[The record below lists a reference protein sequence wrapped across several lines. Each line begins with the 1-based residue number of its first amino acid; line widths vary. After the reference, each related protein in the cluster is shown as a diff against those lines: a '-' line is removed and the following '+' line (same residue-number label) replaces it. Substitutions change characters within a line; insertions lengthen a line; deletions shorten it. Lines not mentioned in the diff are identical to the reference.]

1 MRLAPS
7 IRQSLDSS
15 SHRSLKPQL
24 AQSAH
29 RHLGGIRLQWMS
41 EAGSDVEVC
50 SAERHLFV
58 AINRATV
65 HQLNGLETIMPP
77 PLACA
82 PVAMHHLISVRDIC
96 VTG

>member
-1 MRLAPS
+1 
-7 IRQSLDSS
+7 
-15 SHRSLKPQL
+15 
-24 AQSAH
+24 
-29 RHLGGIRLQWMS
+29 MS
-41 EAGSDVEVC
+41 EASSYVEVC

-65 HQLNGLETIMPP
+65 YQLNGLETITPS

>member
-1 MRLAPS
+1 
-7 IRQSLDSS
+7 
-15 SHRSLKPQL
+15 
-24 AQSAH
+24 
-29 RHLGGIRLQWMS
+29 MS
-41 EAGSDVEVC
+41 EASSYVEVC

-65 HQLNGLETIMPP
+65 YQLNGLETITPS

-82 PVAMHHLISVRDIC
+82 PVAMHHLISVRGIC